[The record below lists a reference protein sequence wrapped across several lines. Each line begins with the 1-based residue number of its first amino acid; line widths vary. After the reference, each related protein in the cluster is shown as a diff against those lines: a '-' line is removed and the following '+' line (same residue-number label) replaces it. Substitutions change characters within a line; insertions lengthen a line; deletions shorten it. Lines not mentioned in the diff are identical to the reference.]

1 MGKSLFRCIL
11 LKIHVMS
18 FQMSDT
24 DTLVAKPKIKLKHAV
39 KPKIEEESQVIVH
52 CSIPCEFG
60 MGVRIWKTTYL
71 ICDDGQKIQLV
82 HWDGI
87 TLAPQWTR
95 IFHNGFY
102 NFTLIFKGLPKGC
115 KSFTLKE
122 EIPEPGGFIVPNIAR
137 NKTDVYRV
145 TI

>member
-1 MGKSLFRCIL
+1 MA
-11 LKIHVMS
+11 IHLS
-18 FQMSDT
+18 HT
-24 DTLVAKPKIKLKHAV
+24 ETLIEKPKNKVKNSV

-60 MGVRIWKTTYL
+60 MGVRIWKTTFL
-71 ICDDGQKIQLV
+71 ITDDGQKIPLV
-82 HWDGI
+82 YWEGI

-95 IFHNGFY
+95 IFHNGVY

-115 KSFTLKE
+115 KLFTLKE
-122 EIPEPGGFIVPNIAR
+122 EIPEPGGFIVADIPR

>member
-1 MGKSLFRCIL
+1 MS
-11 LKIHVMS
+11 IHLS
-18 FQMSDT
+18 HT
-24 DTLVAKPKIKLKHAV
+24 ETLIEKPKTKVKNSV

-60 MGVRIWKTTYL
+60 MGVRIWKTTFL
-71 ICDDGQKIQLV
+71 ITDDGQKIPLV
-82 HWDGI
+82 HWEGI

-95 IFHNGFY
+95 IFHNGAY

-115 KSFTLKE
+115 KLFTLKE
-122 EIPEPGGFIVPNIAR
+122 EIPEPGGFVVINIPR